1 MDMDMDIDSV
11 IWDGGWVFCFVF
23 FRAYFF
29 IYIYVWYMCVSTEI
43 IVIALSKDKKVLFLQ
58 GGERADEHKCYVRF
72 I

>member
-43 IVIALSKDKKVLFLQ
+43 IVIALSKEKWSFFAGRGKS
-58 GGERADEHKCYVRF
+58 
-72 I
+72 